1 MTPWKRGALLAA
13 LLVVPFSC
21 ARLRLGSPTPAP
33 RERLARALVALDSGQ
48 YAPATQQLLELAN
61 AYPEQP
67 LGRQALLA
75 AAAAELDPRNA
86 DRQLDQGAA
95 LLGQYL
101 RRSGVTDWTQPQAKT
116 MYLLSLELGAA
127 ADRAEQAEAEAAR
140 ARAAASQAAARLPRL
155 PGAPL
160 TDRIDDL
167 QRERDR
173 LAARVKELEGINAG
187 LQKQL
192 ADSVQELQRIRRTLR
207 P

>member
-1 MTPWKRGALLAA
+1 MIPWKRSALLAA

-21 ARLRLGSPTPAP
+21 ARLRLGSPTASPH
-33 RERLARALVALDSGQ
+33 ERLSRALVALDSGQ
-48 YAPATQQLLELAN
+48 YAPATQQLLEIASM
-61 AYPEQP
+61 YPDRAV
-67 LGRQALLA
+67 GRQALLA

-86 DRQLDQGAA
+86 ERQMDQGAA
-95 LLGQYL
+95 LLAQYL
-101 RRSGVTDWTQPQAKT
+101 RRSGAADWTQPQAET

-140 ARAAASQAAARLPRL
+140 ARAAQSLAAAKLPRL

-173 LAARVKELEGINAG
+173 LAARVKELETSNAG

-192 ADSVQELQRIRRTLR
+192 ADTVQELKRIRRTLR